1 LLLVAAVVAAYYYA
15 IQTDRRETISIGSAA
30 TGQKIAVADGDSFAV
45 GPRKMRLTGIDAPE
59 YRQNCID
66 ESGRAWPCG
75 KTARLALEKILLEP
89 ELSCV
94 VEISDKYARELAICK
109 TAYTPDIAADQV
121 SNGMAVSHEFADMRD
136 YGAQEDRA
144 RAARLGIWRGTFER
158 PELWRA
164 ANKRSTGN
172 Q

>member
-1 LLLVAAVVAAYYYA
+1 MVLIVGVIAAYYYA
-15 IQTDRRETISIGSAA
+15 VRTDQRETITVNSAV
-30 TGQKIAVADGDSFAV
+30 TGQKIVVADGDSFAI
-45 GPRKMRLTGIDAPE
+45 GSRKMRLTGIDAPE

-75 KTARLALEKILLEP
+75 KTARLALEKIALEP
-89 ELSCV
+89 EFSCE

-109 TAYTPDIAADQV
+109 TAYTPDIAATQV

-136 YGAQEDRA
+136 YGAEEDRA

-164 ANKRSTGN
+164 SNKR
-172 Q
+172 